1 MESLPAFPDNISR
14 ANMSRNKVE
23 LKATIMDI
31 AESNN
36 KEQIPMEQ
44 SSGILTKKSFLEK
57 PAVRMD
63 KNTSN
68 AVLDANSTVIAIE
81 NTIVVITAAVMLDDS
96 ALLFIKLSP
105 SFTNFSCS
113 LVKTIP
119 GVSLRIFS

>member
-44 SSGILTKKSFLEK
+44 SSGKLGKKSFLEK
-57 PAVRMD
+57 HAVRMD

-68 AVLDANSTVIAIE
+68 AVLDANSEIASDTPEIMKAMSFV
-81 NTIVVITAAVMLDDS
+81 NTCMP
-96 ALLFIKLSP
+96 LS
-105 SFTNFSCS
+105 
-113 LVKTIP
+113 
-119 GVSLRIFS
+119 